1 MNFQRILALV
11 KKDLKHMI
19 REPASLFLILL
30 FPVVLTLA
38 FGFSFGAIGGGAQQ
52 TTFQIG
58 VVNTNENGLYPQYA
72 QNFIANITNNEI
84 LIVESYADNQTAQLD
99 LSQGKIQALLLIPAD
114 FGASCNAFQTAP
126 DNSDQWINTTVSL
139 YLDSGSMLAAQ
150 AIPPIIQQVLAVAI
164 YGDQQAT
171 LARPIQI
178 GNPSL
183 VEVTK
188 QTMFDYMAPGLF
200 AYAAIFLTMTVAQSF
215 TTDRENGLLRRMS
228 VTPTTATEFMLSQV
242 LTNMIIAVAQAVL
255 IFAMAY
261 AVGYRPDVGVGIYA
275 FAFVLVLVFS
285 LCNVGFGLITATV
298 AKSSG
303 AATGLSFLFIL
314 PQMFLGTFVGFALSS
329 AAQTAGRF
337 VPSYYVTDALTSLLL
352 RKAPVT
358 SSIVLLDFAVV
369 SLSSIAV
376 LALGILL
383 FRKYG
388 KT

>member
-1 MNFQRILALV
+1 MNSQRILALV
-11 KKDLKHMI
+11 KKDLKHMV
-19 REPASLFLILL
+19 REPALLFLILL

-38 FGFSFGAIGGGAQQ
+38 FGFSFGAVGGAQQ

-58 VVNTNENGLYPQYA
+58 VVNANENSLYPQYA
-72 QNFIANITNNEI
+72 QDFIANITSTEI
-84 LIVESYADNQTAQLD
+84 LIVEPYADNQTAQLD
-99 LSQGKIQALLLIPAD
+99 LAQGKIQALLLIPAD

-126 DNSDQWINTTVSL
+126 DNPDQWINTTVSL
-139 YLDSGSMLAAQ
+139 YLDSGSMVATQ
-150 AIPPIIQQVLAVAI
+150 AIPPIIQQVLAAAI

-171 LARPIQI
+171 VPRPIQI
-178 GNPSL
+178 GTPSL

-215 TTDRENGLLRRMS
+215 TTDRENGLLRRIS
-228 VTPTTATEFMLSQV
+228 VTPTTATEFMASQV
-242 LTNMIIAVAQAVL
+242 LSNMIIAVAQAVL
-255 IFAMAY
+255 IFVMAY
-261 AVGYRPDVGVGIYA
+261 VVGYRPDVGVGIYA
-275 FAFVLVLVFS
+275 FAFVLVLLFS
-285 LCNVGFGLITATV
+285 LCNVGFGLITATI

-314 PQMFLGTFVGFALSS
+314 PQMFLGTFVGVALSS

-358 SSIVLLDFAVV
+358 SPIVLLDFAVV
-369 SLSSIAV
+369 SLASVVV
-376 LALGILL
+376 LAFGILL

-388 KT
+388 KA

>member
-1 MNFQRILALV
+1 MYHQSILALV
-11 KKDLKHMI
+11 NKDLKHMV
-19 REPASLFLILL
+19 REPALLFMILL

-38 FGFSFGAIGGGAQQ
+38 FGFSFGAVGGTE

-58 VVNTNENGLYPQYA
+58 VVNANENSAYPQYA
-72 QNFIANITNNEI
+72 QDFIANIAGTEI
-84 LIVESYADNQTAQLD
+84 LVVEPYADNQTAQLD

-126 DNSDQWINTTVSL
+126 DNPDQWVNTTVSL
-139 YLDSGSMLAAQ
+139 YLDSGSMIATQ
-150 AIPPIIQQVLAVAI
+150 AVPPIIQQVLAATI
-164 YGDQQAT
+164 YGEQQVTAPT
-171 LARPIQI
+171 PIQI
-178 GNPSL
+178 GTPSL
-183 VEVTK
+183 VEVAK

-200 AYAAIFLTMTVAQSF
+200 AYASIFLTMTVAQSF
-215 TTDRENGLLRRMS
+215 TTDRENGLLKRIS
-228 VTPTTATEFMLSQV
+228 VTPTTATEFMASQV
-242 LTNMIIAVAQAVL
+242 FTNMIIVVVQAAL

-261 AVGYRPDVGVGIYA
+261 VVGYRPDVGADIYA
-275 FAFVLVLVFS
+275 FAFVLVLLFS

-358 SSIVLLDFAVV
+358 SPVVLLDFAAV
-369 SLSSIAV
+369 SLVSVAV
-376 LALGILL
+376 LAFGILL
-383 FRKYG
+383 FRKHG